1 MPPFQPPLVPLDLAS
16 PFPEAISL
24 VEILTSGQAAVFRCD
39 WGRPATSVALKIYH
53 PGSILERTKREVA
66 ALRLVACPE
75 VCRLVDAGERPIRGV
90 PCQFMAMGYVDGDSL
105 QQAIRQRTIFSE
117 LEVLEL
123 LGAGAKG
130 IAAIWA
136 QRMVHRD
143 IKPGNIVLSCNG
155 PVIVDLGF
163 ARHLDLPALT
173 SAGKT
178 CGTYGYMSPEQ
189 WQGVRKLTSKSDI
202 FSLAVTACEMFA
214 GIHPT
219 GGDQNRLVS
228 TSGFPVPRMSAALSS
243 LVKAMLSP
251 WPHLRPGPREVV
263 KQLEAIK

>member
-1 MPPFQPPLVPLDLAS
+1 MASDLVL
-16 PFPEAISL
+16 PFPEAKVF

-39 WGRPATSVALKIYH
+39 WGAPATPVALKIYH
-53 PGSILERTKREVA
+53 PGSVLERNIREVA
-66 ALRLVACPE
+66 ALRLMTCPQ
-75 VCRLVDAGERPIRGV
+75 VCRLVDAGERPIRGIS
-90 PCQFMAMGYVDGDSL
+90 CQFMAMGYVDGHSL
-105 QQAIRQRTIFSE
+105 QQAMRQGTGFSE
-117 LEVLEL
+117 AEVLEL
-123 LGAGAKG
+123 LAACAKG
-130 IAAIWA
+130 IATIWA

-143 IKPGNIVLSCNG
+143 IKPGNVMLSSSG

-202 FSLAVTACEMFA
+202 FSLAVTACEMLT
-214 GIHPT
+214 GTHPT
-219 GGDQNRLVS
+219 AGDQNRLAS
-228 TSGFPVPRMSAALSS
+228 TSGFPVPKMTPPLSS
-243 LVKAMLSP
+243 LIKAMLSP
-251 WPHLRPGPREVV
+251 WPHLRPGPKEVL